1 MPKDILAPK
10 PKTVNPIYQ
19 NTEDGKEE
27 DVQKKEN
34 PPEQK
39 SETPEQ
45 PGPPPKK
52 VKLPTGGQ
60 ARRTK
65 KRILRFADMH
75 DTRSISVDKRLT
87 PYFDALMED
96 GPNKTVVANQWI
108 LKMLI
113 DAGYPI
119 DPDILTKPFDPH
131 KLKAK

>member
-1 MPKDILAPK
+1 MPKDILGSRT
-10 PKTVNPIYQ
+10 KTVNPIYQ
-19 NTEDGKEE
+19 STSEEKTEG
-27 DVQKKEN
+27 N
-34 PPEQK
+34 PLEQK
-39 SETPEQ
+39 NETPQ

-52 VKLPTGGQ
+52 VKLPAGGQ

-65 KRILRFADMH
+65 KRPLRFSDMH

-131 KLKAK
+131 KVKSR